1 MEIGITLDVTF
12 GNPIAIRR
20 LGWKMPKILN
30 AGDRQRSMAGLIG
43 NLSLNE
49 ISASV
54 MMLEEYELSLVMDL
68 SHKVILLAPD
78 SDMDRVAKIIQQ
90 RGSGW
95 SNLLVS
101 NSPQTS
107 EIIEAKLASLT
118 LHPRGLFLQGGYS
131 TLTCPLT
138 QTNQQN
144 ILSHMARTNQLM
156 FYKRCVLSYQ
166 C

>member
-1 MEIGITLDVTF
+1 
-12 GNPIAIRR
+12 
-20 LGWKMPKILN
+20 MPKILN
-30 AGDRQRSMAGLIG
+30 AGDRQRSMSGLIG

-54 MMLEEYELSLVMDL
+54 MMLEEYKLSLVMDL

-90 RGSGW
+90 KGSGW

-101 NSPQTS
+101 NSPRTS

-118 LHPRGLFLQGGYS
+118 LHPRGLFLQGGNS
-131 TLTCPLT
+131 TLT
-138 QTNQQN
+138 
-144 ILSHMARTNQLM
+144 
-156 FYKRCVLSYQ
+156 
-166 C
+166 

>member
-1 MEIGITLDVTF
+1 MITLVVTY
-12 GNPIAIRR
+12 GYLIAIRR

-30 AGDRQRSMAGLIG
+30 AGDRQRSLSGLIG

-54 MMLEEYELSLVMDL
+54 MLLEEYKLSLVMDL
-68 SHKVILLAPD
+68 SYKVILLAPD

-101 NSPQTS
+101 YSPRTS
-107 EIIEAKLASLT
+107 DIIEAKLASLT
-118 LHPRGLFLQGGYS
+118 LHPRGLFLQGGNL
-131 TLTCPLT
+131 TLT
-138 QTNQQN
+138 
-144 ILSHMARTNQLM
+144 
-156 FYKRCVLSYQ
+156 
-166 C
+166 